1 MPAKKPE
8 KQTNQIIIKSKSFF
22 LSNEREKKEHCFL
35 ISHRHRPDGTTE
47 EHATGESVANPHN
60 SRPTEQ
66 RADNDE
72 DGYGHES
79 KRTGTKTGR
88 RKWKF
93 HKRSQISI
101 WFCLLFRSDELIYFA
116 FRNGDECQHANEN
129 HRPNVRATQSNNHNV
144 NSLKSFIPNASICNV
159 NSNQCRFEANTSKF
173 IMFI

>member
-1 MPAKKPE
+1 MPAKKPA

-22 LSNEREKKEHCFL
+22 LSNEREKKRALF
-35 ISHRHRPDGTTE
+35 SHLTPTPTERHNRNMQS
-47 EHATGESVANPHN
+47 GESVAKPYN

-72 DGYGHES
+72 DGYGHAS

-144 NSLKSFIPNASICNV
+144 NSLESFIPNASICNV